1 MNRPSSFHLFHVFVS
16 VSLNNIP
23 SITTTTTTSRSITDI
38 MTRKSNG
45 RLLQLSSLRPA
56 LLTLW
61 SLLLAVPLFIGR
73 VGWIR
78 RLITS
83 MPHIHVE
90 FSDSDI
96 DRESEQPPSEI
107 DDAHQRVPRIIAPRP
122 ACGAC
127 GGLHGKFLPVNSEPT
142 IPKYRV
148 KL

>member
-1 MNRPSSFHLFHVFVS
+1 
-16 VSLNNIP
+16 
-23 SITTTTTTSRSITDI
+23 
-38 MTRKSNG
+38 
-45 RLLQLSSLRPA
+45 
-56 LLTLW
+56 
-61 SLLLAVPLFIGR
+61 
-73 VGWIR
+73 
-78 RLITS
+78 

-148 KL
+148 KLYTENGVRSAEAFNFECAKCGARSGVVGYTKMGRQEELNIREVHYTDILHCFYYYAHSTISLGRSLYIFFPFHPP

>member
-1 MNRPSSFHLFHVFVS
+1 
-16 VSLNNIP
+16 
-23 SITTTTTTSRSITDI
+23 

-107 DDAHQRVPRIIAPRP
+107 DDAHQRVPRIIAAASALDASLKYP
-122 ACGAC
+122 
-127 GGLHGKFLPVNSEPT
+127 PT
-142 IPKYRV
+142 LLRYRRSSFCV
-148 KL
+148 FPFNAG